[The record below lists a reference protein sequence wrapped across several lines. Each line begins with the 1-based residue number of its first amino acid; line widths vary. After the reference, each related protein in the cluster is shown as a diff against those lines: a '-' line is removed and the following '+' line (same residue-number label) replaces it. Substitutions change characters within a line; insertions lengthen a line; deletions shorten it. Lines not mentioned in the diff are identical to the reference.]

1 MISFVQYMDDMKGIQ
16 SDTYVYP
23 KFGISSD
30 KLYSKFQQS
39 NDFINLNNPFY
50 PINYVFNQR

>member
-1 MISFVQYMDDMKGIQ
+1 MDDMKGIQ
-16 SDTYVYP
+16 SDTYIYP

-30 KLYSKFQQS
+30 ELYSKFQQS

-50 PINYVFNQR
+50 PINYAFNQR